1 MRRTLLTL
9 LLSLAACRVTTHPT
23 EPATLGTPASSDA
36 LVALLPAP
44 GPVTVETIAAADWA
58 VERAGLVNLAHPA
71 ARAAGLDDGLEPIQV
86 FFHVLRHP
94 VHGTFLV
101 DTGAETAMRDDRE
114 QSLLTGALAS
124 AMHAET
130 FIVRHPL
137 GEWLAGEG
145 RLDGVFFTHL
155 HLDHVFGARDVP
167 AQAPLFTGPGE
178 AGATRFLNLFV
189 QGTTNQALEGK
200 GALREWQFTPDEG
213 GRFDGVLDVFGDGS
227 VWALWVPGHTPGST
241 AYLVRTP
248 TGPVLLTG
256 DASHTRWG
264 WEHRVEPGSFTG
276 DAPRGEQSF
285 RRLLDFVEAHPA
297 IDVRL
302 GHQH

>member
-1 MRRTLLTL
+1 MRLPLLTL

-23 EPATLGTPASSDA
+23 EPSTLGTPAGSDA
-36 LVALLPAP
+36 LVARLAEP

-58 VERAGLVNLAHPA
+58 VDRSGLLNLGHPA
-71 ARAAGLDDGLEPIQV
+71 ARDAGLDDGLEPIQV

-94 VHGTFLV
+94 VHGTFIV
-101 DTGAETAMRDDRE
+101 DTGAETAMRDDRAH
-114 QSLLTGALAS
+114 SLLTGAVAS

-130 FIVRHPL
+130 FVVNRPL
-137 GEWLAGEG
+137 GEWLAQEG

-167 AQAPLFTGPGE
+167 VTTPLFTGPGE
-178 AGATRFLNLFV
+178 GGATGFTNLFV
-189 QGTTNQALEGK
+189 QGITNAALAGK

-248 TGPVLLTG
+248 TGPVLLAG
-256 DASHTRWG
+256 DACHTRWG
-264 WEHRVEPGSFTG
+264 WEHQVEPGTFTG
-276 DAPRGEQSF
+276 DAARGAASF
-285 RRLLDFVEAHPA
+285 RRLLDFAAAHPA

-302 GHQH
+302 GHQR